1 MQIKLED
8 SIKEIEKDQIKNG
21 LQTYLSDID
30 FILDTLDIEKQTQS
44 SLDFLTILNS
54 MIAILTTIISFF
66 MLLIALIK
74 NIKDNVWELGIL
86 RSIGLDHKQI
96 HLIYFIETFAV
107 IFSALILGTVVG
119 WIISFISSI
128 YLQIFLE
135 LPRNLYFPWIEF
147 CILVGALTITSI
159 LTTFLG
165 LLGVVY
171 QPIAKILKGLV

>member
-1 MQIKLED
+1 M
-8 SIKEIEKDQIKNG
+8 
-21 LQTYLSDID
+21 D
-30 FILDTLDIEKQTQS
+30 FILDTLDIERQTQS

-54 MIAILTTIISFF
+54 MIAILTTVISFF

-86 RSIGLDHKQI
+86 RSIGLDHGQI
-96 HLIYFIETFAV
+96 FIIYFVETFAV
-107 IFSALILGTVVG
+107 IFSSLILGTLVG

-147 CILVGALTITSI
+147 GILVGALSLTSF
-159 LTTFLG
+159 LTTFIG
-165 LLGVVY
+165 LKGIVY
-171 QPIAKILKGLV
+171 QPVAKILKGLV